1 MKINNI
7 KNISKTINLLD
18 KRITELLLQ
27 NEIDEDKIDAL
38 ESLTNVRFEYI
49 KELNS
54 LIRVKN
60 TREMFKNKNYERR
73 K

>member
-18 KRITELLLQ
+18 KRISELLLQ
-27 NEIDEDKIDAL
+27 NEVDEDKIQTLSD
-38 ESLTNVRFEYI
+38 VRFLYFEQY
-49 KELNS
+49 NS

-60 TREMFKNKNYERR
+60 TREMFKKKNN
-73 K
+73 

>member
-1 MKINNI
+1 MKVNNI

-27 NEIDEDKIDAL
+27 NEVDEDKIDTL
-38 ESLTNVRFEYI
+38 SQVKFQHIEQ
-49 KELNS
+49 LNS

-60 TREMFKNKNYERR
+60 TRELFNKKNN
-73 K
+73 

>member
-1 MKINNI
+1 MKVNNI

-27 NEIDEDKIDAL
+27 TEIDEDKIDTL
-38 ESLTNVRFEYI
+38 SNVRFEYT

-54 LIRVKN
+54 LIRIKN
-60 TREMFKNKNYERR
+60 TREMFKKRNN
-73 K
+73 

>member
-1 MKINNI
+1 MKVNNI

-27 NEIDEDKIDAL
+27 NEIDEDKIDTL
-38 ESLTNVRFEYI
+38 SSIRFQYVE
-49 KELNS
+49 ELNS

-60 TREMFKNKNYERR
+60 TRDMFNKKNN
-73 K
+73 